1 MNFQKAT
8 GAAYYLVSWRC
19 DGNYVP
25 IDEAKHTHDYQTT
38 GTFNVCIR
46 SGSPLAFYAPGLTT
60 EEKAKLL
67 EIKQWGHIKWSSF
80 ESAFYGMR
88 NMQLTASD
96 APNLS
101 AVTNMSGAFSGLA
114 NFTGN
119 EYMNTWNTINVTDMS
134 NMFLNSPKF
143 NAPIGNWKTD
153 NVENMSGMFRSAKAF
168 NQPIENWNTGNV
180 TNMSATFYVTEA
192 FNQDISKWNTE
203 KVTDMTYMFART
215 KVFNQPIGG
224 WNTSSVLRTNYM
236 FWDAT
241 KFNNGKEPG
250 ESSGALN

>member
-8 GAAYYLVSWRC
+8 GAAFYQVSWEC
-19 DGNYVP
+19 DGNYK
-25 IDEAKHTHDYQTT
+25 IINEAKYTHDYQKT

-67 EIKQWGHIKWSSF
+67 KIKQWGYIKWSSF

-153 NVENMSGMFRSAKAF
+153 NVENILINPEGVGTLLVCSERIICFGMPPSLIMAK
-168 NQPIENWNTGNV
+168 NQ
-180 TNMSATFYVTEA
+180 
-192 FNQDISKWNTE
+192 E
-203 KVTDMTYMFART
+203 KVVAPLTGILA
-215 KVFNQPIGG
+215 V
-224 WNTSSVLRTNYM
+224 
-236 FWDAT
+236 
-241 KFNNGKEPG
+241 
-250 ESSGALN
+250 